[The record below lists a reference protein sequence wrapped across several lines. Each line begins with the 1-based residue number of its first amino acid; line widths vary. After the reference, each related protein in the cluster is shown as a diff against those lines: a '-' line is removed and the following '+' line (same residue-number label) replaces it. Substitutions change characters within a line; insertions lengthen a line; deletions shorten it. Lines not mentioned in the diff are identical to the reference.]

1 LVFFQTDLFEGVF
14 PEGSFFFCLCLE
26 AQMFRIFSWL
36 GVIASETA
44 GRSRESSNFSFFVWF
59 ITLAP
64 FLQVLSLVDFLPA
77 SYEV

>member
-26 AQMFRIFSWL
+26 AQMFGIFSWL

-44 GRSRESSNFSFFVWF
+44 GRSR
-59 ITLAP
+59 
-64 FLQVLSLVDFLPA
+64 
-77 SYEV
+77 